1 MNEKLLGIKIDII
14 NTKEGIESCRNF
26 LKGKNMK
33 NIFFINAHCFNIAM
47 EDIKYKNILNRA
59 DLLLNDG
66 IGIKLG
72 LKICGINEKENMN
85 GTDFIPEILKLAA
98 EMNKNVYL
106 LGGKEGVAV
115 RAKERIVE
123 RFKCNVVGARNGY
136 FTENENEEI
145 INDIISQKADI
156 LILGMGMPIQE
167 TWLDKNKSRL
177 CGVKIGL
184 AGGAIIDFLSED
196 IKRAPKIVRRI
207 KMEWIYR
214 LIKEPR
220 RLWKRY
226 IIGNIKFFYNIFKNL
241 SLE

>member
-1 MNEKLLGIKIDII
+1 MNEKLFGIKINII
-14 NTKEGIESCRNF
+14 NTKEGIDYCRDF
-26 LKGKNMK
+26 LKGKDIK

-47 EDIKYKNILNRA
+47 KDIKYKNVLNRA

-85 GTDFIPEILKLAA
+85 GTDFIPKVLKIAT

-106 LGGKEGVAV
+106 LGGKEGVAL
-115 RAKERIVE
+115 RAKQKIIEK
-123 RFKCNVVGARNGY
+123 FGCNVVGARSGY
-136 FTENENEEI
+136 FTEDENEEI
-145 INDIISQKADI
+145 INDIVSKKTDI

-167 TWLDKNKSRL
+167 LWLDNNRSKL
-177 CGVKIGL
+177 IDVKIGL

-196 IKRAPKIVRRI
+196 IKRAPIIVRRI
-207 KMEWIYR
+207 KMEWVYR

-226 IIGNIKFFYNIFKNL
+226 IIGNIKFFYHIFRNL
-241 SLE
+241 SRE